1 MFTNKGSDTRFLF
14 KAYFLA
20 LKKLH
25 VDTWTIK
32 NKNKANK
39 QKTQQLS
46 SHAEYR
52 ALEAKR
58 KTSVAISRF
67 RIKL

>member
-1 MFTNKGSDTRFLF
+1 MGEMLQVHKWIEDLMFTNKGSDTRFLF
-14 KAYFLA
+14 KAYFSA

-39 QKTQQLS
+39 KNPNNSAVMQNIE
-46 SHAEYR
+46 H
-52 ALEAKR
+52 
-58 KTSVAISRF
+58 
-67 RIKL
+67 

>member
-39 QKTQQLS
+39 KNPNNSAVMQNIE
-46 SHAEYR
+46 H
-52 ALEAKR
+52 
-58 KTSVAISRF
+58 
-67 RIKL
+67 